1 MNYRAERKKLYS
13 PNTTKRFV
21 QLTRFHVGLMVTIV
35 LIQVISVCAKS
46 YKIIAPL
53 WRQVRSQLKK
63 RQVANQRGSIL
74 AVNFIAVL
82 EDNGIILDKKE
93 IGTLVK
99 NFRGTGLQEVVKYD
113 EFFKVCLL
121 AKDMSP

>member
-1 MNYRAERKKLYS
+1 M
-13 PNTTKRFV
+13 
-21 QLTRFHVGLMVTIV
+21 
-35 LIQVISVCAKS
+35 
-46 YKIIAPL
+46 
-53 WRQVRSQLKK
+53 RSQLKK

-99 NFRGTGLQEVVKYD
+99 NFRGPGLQDVVKYD

-121 AKDMSP
+121 AKDM

>member
-1 MNYRAERKKLYS
+1 M
-13 PNTTKRFV
+13 PWQV
-21 QLTRFHVGLMVTIV
+21 VG
-35 LIQVISVCAKS
+35 LIQVISICAKS

-74 AVNFIAVL
+74 AVNFISVL
-82 EDNGIILDKKE
+82 EDNGIILDKKD

-99 NFRGTGLQEVVKYD
+99 TFRVQGLQDVIKFD

-121 AKDMSP
+121 AKDKVW

>member
-1 MNYRAERKKLYS
+1 M
-13 PNTTKRFV
+13 
-21 QLTRFHVGLMVTIV
+21 
-35 LIQVISVCAKS
+35 
-46 YKIIAPL
+46 
-53 WRQVRSQLKK
+53 RSQLKK

-99 NFRGTGLQEVVKYD
+99 TFRGPGLQDVVKYD